1 MANFVQINRS
11 YQARSRWED
20 IAKQIAAGND
30 GYLNVGDSVSC
41 TLKNGTEVVFDVLA
55 LNPYEPDSVAFGIR
69 DIHWRKPW
77 NDRNTNAGGW
87 HDTKIRQN
95 LNSGEIFNLF
105 PDDLVEMITPRKI
118 VQRIGG
124 RTYESLDKFWLLS
137 YTEVFGTDR
146 GTDQTGDVGDV
157 QFDFFKTKKNRVKF
171 LNGEPYYHALRSP
184 LVGYST
190 NFWYVHANGYCSS
203 SYGASNSYGVCP
215 CFIISKKKVS

>member
-20 IAKQIAAGND
+20 IAKQIDAGND

-55 LNPYEPDSVAFGIR
+55 LNPYEPDSVIFGIR

-77 NDRNTNAGGW
+77 NQRNTNAGGW
-87 HDTKIRQN
+87 RDCQLRKDCN
-95 LNSGEIFNLF
+95 GELF
-105 PDDLVEMITPRKI
+105 ELLPDDLAELITPRRI

-124 RTYESLDKFWLLS
+124 REYESLDKLWILS

-184 LVGYST
+184 FVGGSAY
-190 NFWYVHANGYCSS
+190 FWIVYTYGGCTSS
-203 SYGASNSYGVCP
+203 GASYSNGVCP
-215 CFIISKKKVS
+215 CFSISKKKAA

>member
-11 YQARSRWED
+11 YQAKSRWED
-20 IAKQIAAGND
+20 IAQQIAAGND

-55 LNPYEPDSVAFGIR
+55 LNPYEPDSVAFCIR

-77 NDRNTNAGGW
+77 NERNTNAGGW
-87 HDTKIRQN
+87 HDTKIRQG

-105 PDDLVEMITPRKI
+105 PDDLVEMIAPRKI

-157 QFDFFKTKKNRVKF
+157 QFEFFKTKKNRVKF

-184 LVGYST
+184 IVGNST
-190 NFWYVHANGYCSS
+190 YFWTVYTSGNCTN
-203 SYGASNSYGVCP
+203 YGASASNGVCP

>member
-77 NDRNTNAGGW
+77 NERNTNAGGW
-87 HDTKIRQN
+87 HDTKIRQG

-105 PDDLVEMITPRKI
+105 PDDLVEMIAPRKI

-157 QFDFFKTKKNRVKF
+157 QFEFFKTKKNRVKF

-184 LVGYST
+184 IVGNSP
-190 NFWYVHANGYCSS
+190 NFWGVSAIGTCNGNYASGSS
-203 SYGASNSYGVCP
+203 GVCP

>member
-1 MANFVQINRS
+1 MTNFVQINRS

-77 NDRNTNAGGW
+77 NERNTNAGGW

-118 VQRIGG
+118 VQRISG

-184 LVGYST
+184 NVGNST
-190 NFWYVHANGYCSS
+190 YFWYVDTGGYCN
-203 SYGASNSYGVCP
+203 YYYASNSGGVCP
-215 CFIISKKKVS
+215 CFIISKKKAA

>member
-1 MANFVQINRS
+1 MANFVQIQRS
-11 YQARSRWED
+11 YQAKSRWED

-30 GYLNVGDSVSC
+30 GYLNAGDSVSC
-41 TLKNGTEVVFDVLA
+41 ILKNGTEVVFDVLA

-77 NDRNTNAGGW
+77 NERNTNAGGW
-87 HDTKIRQN
+87 HDTKIRQD

-118 VQRIGG
+118 AQRIGG

-171 LNGEPYYHALRSP
+171 LNGEPYHHALRSP
-184 LVGYST
+184 LVTSTT
-190 NFWYVHANGYCSS
+190 NFWLVNGNGGMTTS
-203 SYGASNSYGVCP
+203 GAGNSGGVCP

>member
-1 MANFVQINRS
+1 MANFIQINRS
-11 YQARSRWED
+11 YQVKSRWED
-20 IAKQIAAGND
+20 IARQISQGND

-41 TLKNGTEVVFDVLA
+41 TLKNGVEVMFDVLA
-55 LNPYEPDSVAFGIR
+55 LNPYEPDSVAFGIH

-118 VQRIGG
+118 VQQING

-137 YTEVFGTDR
+137 YSEVFGTNR
-146 GTDQTGDVGDV
+146 GAEQTSNVGDI
-157 QFDFFKTKKNRVKF
+157 QFDFFKSENNRVKF
-171 LNGEPYYHALRSP
+171 LDGRPYYHALRSP
-184 LVGYST
+184 YAANATSFWFVG
-190 NFWYVHANGYCSS
+190 
-203 SYGASNSYGVCP
+203 SYGGMGNTNASTSYGVCP
-215 CFIISKKKVS
+215 CFIISKREVY

>member
-55 LNPYEPDSVAFGIR
+55 LNPYEPDSVIFGIR

-77 NDRNTNAGGW
+77 NQRNTNAGGW
-87 HDTKIRQN
+87 RDCQLRKDCN
-95 LNSGEIFNLF
+95 GELF
-105 PDDLVEMITPRKI
+105 ELLPDDLAELITPRRI

-124 RTYESLDKFWLLS
+124 REYESLDKLWILS
-137 YTEVFGTDR
+137 YTEVF

-157 QFDFFKTKKNRVKF
+157 RFDFFKTKKNRVKF

-184 LVGYST
+184 YVAST
-190 NFWYVHANGYCSS
+190 THFWYVSGYGNMGNN
-203 SYGASNSYGVCP
+203 GASSSYGVCP
-215 CFIISKKKVS
+215 CFSISKKKAA

>member
-1 MANFVQINRS
+1 MGNFVQINRS
-11 YQARSRWED
+11 YQAKSRWED

-55 LNPYEPDSVAFGIR
+55 LNPYEPDSIALGIR
-69 DIHWRKPW
+69 DIHWRRPW
-77 NDRNTNAGGW
+77 NERGTNAGGW
-87 HDTKIRQN
+87 HDTKIRQG
-95 LNSGEIFNLF
+95 LNSGEIFKLF
-105 PDDLVEMITPRKI
+105 PDDLVGMIAPRKI
-118 VQRIGG
+118 VQHIGG

-157 QFDFFKTKKNRVKF
+157 QFEFFETKKNRVKF

-184 LVGYST
+184 NAANSIP
-190 NFWYVHANGYCSS
+190 FWHVNSLGNASSNGAHAFN
-203 SYGASNSYGVCP
+203 GVCP
-215 CFIISKKKVS
+215 CFIITKKKVS

>member
-157 QFDFFKTKKNRVKF
+157 QFDFFKIKRNRVKF
-171 LNGEPYYHALRSP
+171 FRDEPYYYALRSP
-184 LVGYST
+184 YVANTT
-190 NFWYVHANGYCSS
+190 NFWNVS
-203 SYGASNSYGVCP
+203 SYGSMGGSYASNSYGVCP
-215 CFIISKKKVS
+215 CFSISKTKVS